1 MFKHAEKVTAL
12 SITLLQIAA
21 AFTCLHTGKRLD
33 PEWLAGCRHSY
44 TCDGRIQ
51 EREGFE
57 PSEPVKALQFSR
69 LLH

>member
-1 MFKHAEKVTAL
+1 MSHPRSL
-12 SITLLQIAA
+12 SLARVYIRTSGL
-21 AFTCLHTGKRLD
+21 TGSGW
-33 PEWLAGCRHSY
+33 PGVRHFY
-44 TCDGRIQ
+44 DYDGRIQ